1 MKTENRSAQVQNLAL
16 AALFM
21 AAGLVLPFLTGQIPQ
36 IGSMLLPMHLPVLLC
51 GLVCGWQYGALVGA
65 ILPLLRYLLFGMPPV
80 FPTGVAM
87 CFELAAYGFLAGWL
101 YAHSRWKCVKALYA
115 CLIPAMIGGRL
126 VWGVVEVVLLGLT
139 GSAFTWSAFL
149 AGCSTPC
156 RASFCSWCSSR
167 PLWSRWTAR
176 VSAALAQT
184 PPPNRQ
190 KNRSNKKPLRPKRKT
205 GRAKI

>member
-65 ILPLLRYLLFGMPPV
+65 VLPLLRDLLFGMPPV

-149 AGCSTPC
+149 AGAVLNAVPGIILQLVFIPAFMVALDRTGFRRFGVNP
-156 RASFCSWCSSR
+156 
-167 PLWSRWTAR
+167 
-176 VSAALAQT
+176 AAQPAE
-184 PPPNRQ
+184 
-190 KNRSNKKPLRPKRKT
+190 KPQQ
-205 GRAKI
+205 